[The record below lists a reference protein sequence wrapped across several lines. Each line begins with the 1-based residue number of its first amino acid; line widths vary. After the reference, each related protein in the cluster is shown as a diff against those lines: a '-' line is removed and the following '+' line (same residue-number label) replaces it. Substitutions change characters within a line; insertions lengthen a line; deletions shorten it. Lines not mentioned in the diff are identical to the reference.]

1 MASRKIGGE
10 KLDPV
15 EGISWDSPEMGV
27 EIIQKESSL
36 AD

>member
-1 MASRKIGGE
+1 MASGGVGGGG
-10 KLDPV
+10 LDPV

-27 EIIQKESSL
+27 EIIQKESPL